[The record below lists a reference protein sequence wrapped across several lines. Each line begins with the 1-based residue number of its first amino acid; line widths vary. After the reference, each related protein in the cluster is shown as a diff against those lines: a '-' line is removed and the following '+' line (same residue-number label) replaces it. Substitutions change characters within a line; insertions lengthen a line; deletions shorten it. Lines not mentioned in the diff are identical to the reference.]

1 MMAFIKKSD
10 LPFLG
15 FVAATLCL
23 RGLPRSAR
31 YTWTRWAAKGLGK
44 IWYRVDR
51 SDAALTRR
59 NMLAVLGGCLPAEKI
74 EAAIPALYEHFA
86 LDKLL
91 TDMVP
96 TMNRA
101 DVDQVLSV
109 EGEEHLQAALA
120 QGRGAIFLAAHLGTF
135 SYLPMLAVKLR
146 GYPLVPVVGEEMPPD
161 PSWVYKHI
169 VYPVRAAARPLF
181 DVINPDGTPQ
191 LKLVE
196 ALRQN
201 KVLLI
206 FGDVLDDDVRRLA
219 APNVLPAPLLGRA
232 LSLKTG
238 PFRLA
243 HWLNAPLIPYFVRSR
258 AGGGFTLALEAPLE
272 LSTDR
277 SPAGLIADLAAFTSR
292 FEPYLLQNPEL
303 WAHWRHEFLLDV
315 MRPAASAPAPALE
328 VRLPQPA

>member
-1 MMAFIKKSD
+1 
-10 LPFLG
+10 
-15 FVAATLCL
+15 
-23 RGLPRSAR
+23 
-31 YTWTRWAAKGLGK
+31 
-44 IWYRVDR
+44 
-51 SDAALTRR
+51 
-59 NMLAVLGGCLPAEKI
+59 
-74 EAAIPALYEHFA
+74 
-86 LDKLL
+86 
-91 TDMVP
+91 
-96 TMNRA
+96 
-101 DVDQVLSV
+101 
-109 EGEEHLQAALA
+109 
-120 QGRGAIFLAAHLGTF
+120 GRGAIFLAAHLGTF
-135 SYLPMLAVKLR
+135 SYVPMLAVKLR

-161 PSWVYKHI
+161 ASWVYKHI

-201 KVLLI
+201 KILLI
-206 FGDVLDDDVRRLA
+206 LGDVLDEDVRRLA

-243 HWLNAPLIPYFVRSR
+243 RWLHTPMVPFFSRPGAKGSFELVFQPPLR
-258 AGGGFTLALEAPLE
+258 
-272 LSTDR
+272 LSPDH
-277 SPAGLIADLAAFTSR
+277 SPSGLIADLTAFTSR

-315 MRPAASAPAPALE
+315 MRPAASEPAPALE